1 MALSIAAIRAVKPA
15 AKLYKLYDSGG
26 LFLFITPTGAKGWRF
41 KYRFGGREK
50 LLSFGSCPIQ
60 A

>member
-15 AKLYKLYDSGG
+15 AKPYKLYDSGG

-50 LLSFGSCPIQ
+50 LLSFGS
-60 A
+60 